1 MKKKTISTIL
11 CLSAFLL
18 VSCIDGTKSDSSSFS
33 NSESFSSSSIE
44 NDSIDSNVPS
54 EGIYVSFVLETA
66 TVGKTFMEAFSPT
79 VYFNGKKTTFS
90 SLSSFSLKKG
100 NEIYSLYDL
109 LLDSGEYKFTAK
121 KGSYSFEKS
130 LTLSNGNP
138 QSATEERG
146 YTQVSES
153 NAKKYALQNVKYAG
167 SLGEGKMP
175 STGDVKLLVVPF
187 VFSDGPSFSNDELT
201 AIEKG
206 YFGKKEETGWESLA
220 SYYEQ
225 SSYGKLHISGEIVS
239 TYTCS
244 YTEEAAQTEYSKN
257 DSFIEKVVKEAV
269 DYVFTNNSNLE
280 NDRSSFDYDND
291 GYLDGIEII
300 YKANRQYQIGPGQ
313 GSSIWWNFTSS
324 IAETKADKEIP
335 MPKRYFWSNIKQL
348 RTGYYSPN
356 IDAHTLV
363 HETGH
368 MLGINDFYDY
378 NGASYPTGGA
388 DMMELN
394 IGDHSSYTKY
404 LLGWVR
410 PKVIDGLLDDFELEV
425 SDFASSGDCILLR
438 NTTTDPW
445 NGTPYDEYL
454 IMSYYTPT
462 GLYEQDSKG
471 YKEWASG
478 YGTGGTYDYSGLQ
491 IYHVDERL
499 YNRVG
504 STYVP
509 GSNSLTNTTYQ
520 YTDDVLS
527 SSTEINNKNILVK
540 DYAFQSTSNTN
551 AYSCSISNGSIS
563 SGSNFKEISLIPA
576 SGNANLFKASQK
588 NQKCSNLGTTEALM
602 GLSEFGCEYNG
613 FSKDKMADCFP
624 NGTLFNDGS
633 ELEYNFFVSKQSE
646 DKITVRFIKN

>member
-18 VSCIDGTKSDSSSFS
+18 VSCVDGTKKDNSSSSNVESSFS
-33 NSESFSSSSIE
+33 LSSED
-44 NDSIDSNVPS
+44 DSIDSNVPS
-54 EGIYVSFVLETA
+54 EGIYVSFASETA
-66 TVGKTFMEAFSPT
+66 IVGRAFMEAFSPN

-100 NEIYSLYDL
+100 NEIFSLYDL

-121 KGSYSFEKS
+121 KGTYSFEKN
-130 LTLSNGNP
+130 LTLSEGNP
-138 QSATEERG
+138 QTATEERG
-146 YTQVSES
+146 YSQVSES
-153 NAKKYALQNVKYAG
+153 NAKKYALQNAKYAG

-175 STGDVKLLVVPF
+175 STGNVKLLVIPF
-187 VFSDGPSFSNDELT
+187 TFSGGPSFNDEELN

-225 SSYGKLHISGEIVS
+225 SSYGKLHISGEIVN
-239 TYTCS
+239 TYKCS
-244 YTEEAAQTEYSKN
+244 YTEEAAQTEFSKN
-257 DSFIEKVVKEAV
+257 DSFVEKIVKEAV
-269 DYVFTNNSNLE
+269 DYVFANNSNLE
-280 NDRSSFDYDND
+280 NERSSFDYDND
-291 GYLDGIEII
+291 GFLDGIEII

-324 IAETKADKEIP
+324 IEETKADKEIP
-335 MPKRYFWSNIKQL
+335 TPKRYFCSNIKQL

-394 IGDHSSYTKY
+394 IGDHSSYAKY

-410 PKVIDGLLDDFELEV
+410 PKVIDGLLDDFELEI
-425 SDFASSGDCILLR
+425 SDFASSGDCIILR

-478 YGTGGTYDYSGLQ
+478 YGTGGTYSYSGLQ

-509 GSNSLTNTTYQ
+509 GTNSLTNTIYQ
-520 YTDDVLS
+520 YTDDILS
-527 SSTEINNKNILVK
+527 SSTEVNNKNILVK

-551 AYSCSISNGSIS
+551 SYSCSILNGSIT

-576 SGNANLFKASQK
+576 SGNANLFKATQK

-624 NGTLFNDGS
+624 NGTLFDDGS